1 MEARMTHQTKT
12 YKGKKY
18 FVLPALH
25 EGLCEGCVFHDRG
38 ERNGDDLLACP
49 HNNQRSK
56 HYEACTGKYDG
67 MTDLM
72 WIPSTKEALAEYV
85 AEKLEGT

>member
-1 MEARMTHQTKT
+1 MTHEIKT

-25 EGLCEGCVFHDRG
+25 EGLCEGCVFHDRDDRD
-38 ERNGDDLLACP
+38 ERDDDDMLACP
-49 HNNQRSK
+49 HNDERSK

-72 WIPSTKEALAEYV
+72 WIPHTKEALAEYV
-85 AEKLEGT
+85 AKKLEGA